1 VLIAGLFS
9 ITGVAEPDIQPA
21 QPAPRA
27 DPRLARIQQYF
38 RDRLCP
44 ADQYAEDFLKA
55 ADEHD
60 LDWRLLPSLSM
71 IETAGGKG
79 TRNNNMFGWANAQV
93 RFRNSRE
100 GIYRVASR
108 LKTSKLYKN
117 KDLDGILRTYNPH
130 PSYRNRVK
138 YVMRQL
144 GPAEL
149 APTQGY

>member
-1 VLIAGLFS
+1 
-9 ITGVAEPDIQPA
+9 
-21 QPAPRA
+21 
-27 DPRLARIQQYF
+27 
-38 RDRLCP
+38 
-44 ADQYAEDFLKA
+44 
-55 ADEHD
+55 
-60 LDWRLLPSLSM
+60 M